1 MAKVYSSEDQYNQ
14 MSSTRR
20 RADDDGHLEEP
31 SGAQNY
37 LMDDGPSST
46 GSGSQHSHVSM
57 DKGVPSTIMEV
68 VGSLHRRRHCQRRYF
83 MHTFTMLATLTLAG
97 AIRHHAAFVT
107 RIGQRSTLPSY
118 AKYIKQR
125 SCQGLAINPFNVQ
138 NKHNSRGSYS
148 IIAKSRQ
155 TSSLLG
161 MSDIEVQ
168 SENAPL
174 DVEDEDEWRTV
185 LAAFQMYKAAFGDL
199 KVPSRFVVPGMA
211 PWPGEKHFV
220 YILAKKFGLQR
231 TLSLRIAFGL
241 SIIFLIRSAI
251 TSYN

>member
-1 MAKVYSSEDQYNQ
+1 
-14 MSSTRR
+14 
-20 RADDDGHLEEP
+20 
-31 SGAQNY
+31 
-37 LMDDGPSST
+37 
-46 GSGSQHSHVSM
+46 
-57 DKGVPSTIMEV
+57 
-68 VGSLHRRRHCQRRYF
+68 

-118 AKYIKQR
+118 AKHRKR
-125 SCQGLAINPFNVQ
+125 SCQGLAINPCNVQ

-148 IIAKSRQ
+148 IIAKSRH
-155 TSSLLG
+155 TSSLG
-161 MSDIEVQ
+161 MSDTEVQ
-168 SENAPL
+168 SESAPL

-220 YILAKKFGLQR
+220 YIPAKKFGLQR
-231 TLSLRIAFGL
+231 TLNLRIAFDL
-241 SIIFLIRSAI
+241 SIIYLIRSAI
-251 TSYN
+251 TSHN